1 MKIIDIKFR
10 SFILIFINKLS
21 FLWKINWKFL
31 ELKKK
36 FCDCWKYLFLRKR
49 FGFFLFYFIMN
60 KIIKVIWFII
70 EVRVLN

>member
-1 MKIIDIKFR
+1 MEYKLKIFGI
-10 SFILIFINKLS
+10 
-21 FLWKINWKFL
+21 
-31 ELKKK
+31 KKK

-70 EVRVLN
+70 EVGVLN